1 MNSNV
6 TSGHSSTVMEQ
17 SVRLDSIEAESAV
30 APYDEFLLEKA
41 RTQWQFGDWQSLSR
55 IEMDSLKHHPDRD
68 KLALLA
74 AAGHLQAGNPSQAR
88 SFIRFALEWGCSKK
102 LVTRILAAGV
112 HNSLGRA
119 SAVIGQRPRALKHFE
134 GAILVGTPGSDARL
148 IADARVDHQY
158 KLLGLTE
165 TNPVE
170 SAAPGEQIVSS
181 VTESD
186 DSYLFHVP
194 LRINNTSTIS
204 LGLNT
209 WQADWISVENDT
221 VVYTTEKGA
230 PLYCVS
236 NETGNFEKAPQKVQ
250 LAVQPDTAYLLT
262 GVIGY
267 TGETPPVVWI
277 FQYANGKKIDAHSAT
292 TQGGRFR
299 LGFRTQNA
307 VDKVAIGLRLGGTG
321 SLQLRDTG
329 LRLQEQT
336 HEEIT
341 LYFDEQLQKIKQAQK
356 QDVENSMKQI
366 EACIRLQHYLG
377 PETLLPDVH
386 NWPISPDFGVLL
398 INLVEQNEYD
408 AVIEFGSGT
417 STLILAKA
425 LDRVARREGRDP
437 SPLLSFDHLQEYA
450 EKTKKILRQAGLV
463 NHVDVVT
470 APLSPWKDE
479 NSEQY
484 SYYACDEALQAL
496 KGTLPETEAKIL
508 VLVDGPPAATGKHAR
523 YPALPKVLG
532 VFSGNYTIHFL
543 LDDYLRAEERE
554 IAARWLGKLKEQKLA
569 HTQTEINNLEKKA
582 CLIEVLPV
590 QQGDP
595 Q

>member
-6 TSGHSSTVMEQ
+6 TSGHSTTAIEQ
-17 SVRLDSIEAESAV
+17 SVSLEGVSAESAV
-30 APYDEFLLEKA
+30 VPYDEFLLEKA

-74 AAGHLQAGNPSQAR
+74 AAGHLQSGSPSQAR
-88 SFIRFALEWGCSKK
+88 SLIRLALEWGCSKK
-102 LVTRILAAGV
+102 LVARILAAGV
-112 HNSLGRA
+112 HNSLARA

-148 IADARVDHQY
+148 IADARVNHQY
-158 KLLGLTE
+158 KLLGLAE
-165 TNPVE
+165 TAPVE
-170 SAAPGEQIVSS
+170 SAAPDEQIVAS
-181 VTESD
+181 VIEPD

-194 LRINNTSTIS
+194 LRINHTSTIS

-209 WQADWISVENDT
+209 RQADWMSVDNDT
-221 VVYTTEKGA
+221 VVYTTEKGV

-236 NETGNFEKAPQKVQ
+236 NETGNFEKEPQKVQ
-250 LAVQPDTAYLLT
+250 LAVQADTAYLLT
-262 GVIGY
+262 GVIGS
-267 TGETPPVVWI
+267 TGDTPPVVRV
-277 FQYANGKKIDAHSAT
+277 FQYANGKKVDSQNAT

-299 LGFRTQNA
+299 LGFRTQHSVEKIA
-307 VDKVAIGLRLGGTG
+307 LGLRLGGTG
-321 SLQLRDTG
+321 ALQLRDTA

-366 EACIRLQHYLG
+366 ESCIRLQHYLG
-377 PETLLPDVH
+377 PDTILPDVH
-386 NWPISPDFGVLL
+386 NWPISPDLGVLL

-408 AVIEFGSGT
+408 AVIEYGSGT

-425 LDRVARREGRDP
+425 LDRVARREGRDS

-450 EKTKKILRQAGLV
+450 EKTRKILKQAGLV

-479 NSEQY
+479 NGEQY

-496 KGTLPETEAKIL
+496 KSALPEIETKIL

-532 VFSGNYTIHFL
+532 MFSGACTVHFL

-554 IAARWLGKLKEQKLA
+554 IAARWLGRLKEQKLA
-569 HTQTEINNLEKKA
+569 YTQTEINNLEKKA
-582 CLIEVLPV
+582 CLIEVLAV
-590 QQGDP
+590 RQGDP